1 MRSYVAERWEPNGGA
16 MEAAGDANLH
26 STLTERHWYAVQVRP
41 RFERKIESQMQAK
54 GIESYLPLVR
64 QVRWWSD
71 RRKIIETPLFAGYM
85 FVRIQCSPPER
96 MLVLRTIGVID
107 FVGFPS
113 GATPIR
119 SAQIESLRRLLDN
132 KSECSIR
139 PFLRTGQRV
148 RIRGGSLDGVEGI
161 LQDDSKHLV
170 VSIDCIQ
177 RSIAV
182 RIAGYD
188 LEAA

>member
-1 MRSYVAERWEPNGGA
+1 MDPTSHLAPGEP
-16 MEAAGDANLH
+16 E
-26 STLTERHWYAVQVRP
+26 WYALQVRP
-41 RFERKIESQMQAK
+41 RCEKKTEFQLRHKGFET
-54 GIESYLPLVR
+54 YLPVLH

-71 RRKIIETPLFAGYM
+71 RRKTIEIPLFPGYE
-85 FVRIQCSPPER
+85 FIRTQLSPENR
-96 MLVLRTIGVID
+96 LLILQTSWVMN

-113 GATPIR
+113 GATPVT
-119 SAQIESLRRLLDN
+119 ATQIESLRRLLASN
-132 KSECSIR
+132 NECSMR

-148 RIRGGSLDGVEGI
+148 RIRGGALEGVEGF
-161 LQDDSKHLV
+161 LQEDVARHLV

-182 RIAGYD
+182 QIEGYD

>member
-1 MRSYVAERWEPNGGA
+1 MDACADTVPHSIP
-16 MEAAGDANLH
+16 AG
-26 STLTERHWYAVQVRP
+26 RHWYALQVRP
-41 RFERKIESQMQAK
+41 RFERKVESQLDAR
-54 GIESYLPLVR
+54 GIETYLPLLR
-64 QVRWWSD
+64 QMRWWSD

-85 FVRIQCSPPER
+85 FVRLQLSPQER
-96 MLVLRTIGVID
+96 MLVLRTSGVMN

-113 GATPIR
+113 GATPVR
-119 SAQIESLRRLLDN
+119 SAQIESLRRLLDSN
-132 KSECSIR
+132 TECSIR

-148 RIRGGSLDGVEGI
+148 RIRGGSLEGVEGI
-161 LQDDSKHLV
+161 LQNDSKHLV